1 MRTLFVLLC
10 CLNTVWCYSQTTHLK
25 LASDI
30 WPPFTNEEPHRS
42 FAIELVEEALKRS
55 GVASTTEIIKFSEVL
70 DGIKQEHYDGSAAL
84 WFNEER
90 EQSLLFSA
98 PYLQNQL
105 IVVGRKGSDVDVN
118 SFADLNGKKVA
129 IVGNYA
135 YGSEVT
141 ESSEVNLVSG
151 NSDQQNLERLL
162 KGEVD
167 YMLVDNLLMEYMITH
182 QREEVI
188 KHLEVGRVTLFK
200 RSLHFA
206 IRKDIDG
213 AESIIDRFNKGIIKM
228 IMDGAYNRILEL
240 NWIRADVDGD
250 GKLEMIGGGHVGKAE
265 PGSSYDVWFTESAP
279 GPEGNQ
285 YYIDGKL
292 YKSWDSVPQK
302 YKVAPPSER
311 PEDLKLL
318 QFNF

>member
-1 MRTLFVLLC
+1 MRTLFLLLC
-10 CLNTVWCYSQTTHLK
+10 CFGTVCCYSQTTQLK

-30 WPPFTNEEPHRS
+30 WPPFTNEPPHRS
-42 FAIELVEEALKRS
+42 FATELVEEALKRA
-55 GVASTTEIIKFSEVL
+55 GVTSTTEMIKFSEVMV
-70 DGIKQEHYDGSAAL
+70 GIEEEDYDGSAAL
-84 WFNEER
+84 WFNDDR
-90 EQSLLFSA
+90 KKTLLFSA

-105 IVVGRKGSDVDVN
+105 IVVGRKGSDVSMS

-141 ESSEVNLVSG
+141 EASEVNLVSG
-151 NSDQQNLERLL
+151 DNDQQNLERLL

-167 YMLVDNLLMEYMITH
+167 YILVDNLLMQYMITH
-182 QREEVI
+182 QKEDVL
-188 KHLEVGRVTLFK
+188 KYLEVGKVTLFK
-200 RSLHFA
+200 RALHFA
-206 IRKDIDG
+206 IRKNIDG
-213 AESIIDRFNKGIIKM
+213 AESIIDRFNNGVLKM
-228 IMDGAYNRILEL
+228 IMDGTYNRILEL

-250 GKLEMIGGGHVGKAE
+250 GKMEMIGGGQVGKAE
-265 PGSSYDVWFTESAP
+265 PGSSYDVWFTERTP
-279 GPEGNQ
+279 GPTGNQ

-292 YKSWDSVPQK
+292 YKSWESVPQK